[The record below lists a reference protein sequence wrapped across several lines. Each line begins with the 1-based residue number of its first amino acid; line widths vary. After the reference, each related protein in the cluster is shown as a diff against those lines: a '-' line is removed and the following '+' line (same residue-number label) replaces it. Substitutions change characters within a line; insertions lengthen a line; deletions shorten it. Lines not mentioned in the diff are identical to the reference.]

1 LCLPFAHQFG
11 PRQAPVDR
19 DVVFCRGQVACA
31 QRQVAVFLLAVRLA
45 LVFAFLSFATLEI
58 RARLFRCSEKA
69 FGGKG
74 SPIRG

>member
-1 LCLPFAHQFG
+1 MT
-11 PRQAPVDR
+11 R
-19 DVVFCRGQVACA
+19 A

-69 FGGKG
+69 FGGEC
-74 SPIRG
+74 SPEM